1 MPIATATL
9 SKLCAR
15 SITVDGE
22 LDVERGELVGELGRE
37 AEIGDDL
44 LFHDVDDEA
53 RPFLEFRPV
62 ALHDVGDAELD
73 QRVDRDVDRHPQV
86 DAELREIEAGLER
99 LRQRPFG
106 ERVRPDSDA
115 AGHEGAGHQHT
126 ELRVTGAGEGLGAD
140 QLLLAQRRIDLVGAA
155 IGDEGAIEFE
165 LGKRQ
170 FLEPSQR
177 GIAAAEIV
185 CVGDLDE

>member
-99 LRQRPFG
+99 LRSDRSASVSGPIPTRPAMKAPG
-106 ERVRPDSDA
+106 IS
-115 AGHEGAGHQHT
+115 T
-126 ELRVTGAGEGLGAD
+126 
-140 QLLLAQRRIDLVGAA
+140 
-155 IGDEGAIEFE
+155 
-165 LGKRQ
+165 
-170 FLEPSQR
+170 PSC
-177 GIAAAEIV
+177 G
-185 CVGDLDE
+185 